1 MAWRRHHLPSL
12 LIAFCILISTTQSVA
27 VVDNSTNDS
36 ANLTIEHNGITYHV
50 FVDEVM
56 WREAYSLCK
65 EKHSVLAKIPD
76 QATQDI
82 ITTNLNNDK
91 LLKKGSFWIDA
102 NDEIEE
108 GVWVDSEFNEL
119 TYTAWAPDEPNN
131 GGLSRHTENCAHLWW
146 EHAFKWNDNWCDSRI
161 YFICQTGIA
170 SRCYTMEDG
179 HDYLGTVSTTETG
192 LECQYWSEQTPHAHT
207 SHKPYPSLKGHN
219 YCRNP
224 DGSGDKPWCYTTH
237 PGTRWEYCTVGYS
250 QLVCDEDDIECFE
263 RNDGRDYRGHINA
276 TETGKTCQSWN
287 VQSPHRHHFRGD
299 DYLGEH
305 NYCRNPSYSSRPW
318 CYTTDPDILW
328 QYCNVCG
335 DDQANAV
342 KNIAL
347 NKRASQSSLFSAMGL
362 ASNAVDGFVSS
373 FWEDESC
380 SHTNIEQDPWWKVDL
395 EDAYFV
401 TDVVITNRRDCCSE
415 RLEGAV
421 VRVGLSTDIGSNSP
435 CREAVSPHTAKD
447 LATISF
453 ECASDTVGRYVS
465 VQLEGKNQYLT
476 LCEVEVHGKR
486 AILWRQDQR
495 CGYEYPTISNINGQ
509 CNPADGFR
517 CCSEFGWCG
526 SSEDYCDCFHC
537 IDYREVYGK
546 DDSEEEE
553 EETGE
558 PWREDLQCGPGFTAP
573 NGVSPAECD
582 PHGIYPCCSTANW
595 CGISDDH
602 CKCDGCVDYREVYE
616 VTESPVDACSEPKRI
631 TIPDDGELIVMSPAY
646 PNFYPSYANCRWFIT
661 ANSNFDVEITVNEVD
676 LETCCANVY
685 IGTGDTL
692 RRNELFT
699 ITNTM
704 TTSTIAESNK
714 VWIQFVSSASQVQR
728 GAGFSITLKTK
739 SRGNAWREDV
749 QCGPG
754 FTAPNGMSPAECDPH
769 GIYPCCST
777 ANWCGIS
784 DDHCKC
790 YGCID
795 YRKVYGV
802 TESPVDAC
810 SKPKRITIPDDG
822 EVTVT
827 SPAYPNLYP
836 SYANCRWFITADSE
850 LDIEVTVNKVDLETC
865 CANVYI
871 GTGDTLRRNELFT
884 ITNAMT
890 TSMLAESNKVWIRF
904 VSSASQ
910 VQRGEGFS
918 ITLKPK
924 SRGNAWREDVQ
935 CGPGFTAPNGV
946 SPAEC
951 DPHGIYP
958 CCSTANWC
966 GISDDHCKC
975 DGCIDYRKVYG
986 VTDSPVDACS
996 KPKRITLPDDGEV
1009 TVTSPAYPN
1018 LYPSYANCRWL
1029 ITADSGLDIEVT
1041 VNKVDLET
1049 CCANVYIGRGDTHR
1063 RNELFTVTNAMTTSM
1078 LAESNKVWIRFVSSA
1093 SQVQRG
1099 EGFSI
1104 TLKPKS
1110 RGNAWR
1116 EDVQCGPGFT
1126 APNGVS
1132 PAECDPHGIYPCC
1145 STANWCG
1152 ISDDHCKCYGCID
1165 YREVYGVTESPVDA
1179 CSEPKRITIPDDG
1192 EVTVTSPT
1200 YPNLYPSY
1208 ANCRWF
1214 IAANPDLDIEV
1225 TVNEVDLETCCANV
1239 YIGTGDTLRQNEL
1252 FTITNT
1258 MTTSTVAESNKVWI
1272 QFVSSASQ
1280 VQRGEGFSITLKPKS
1295 RAPSCISRWSEI
1307 SGPGDDVQ
1315 VEIECEEGEVM
1326 TSCNSVTDGSES
1338 HGTRDG
1344 ERIIQV
1350 TSKPTCVAQNGEGGL
1365 GVYAVAR
1372 CCKWSGLQCLYTESL
1387 WKSGSEED
1395 DVAEAMCDTSVNDL
1409 PASTLGCM
1417 AYSYGQSLDGAR
1429 PWTESDDFLTNAQM
1443 DFVKNGCVAQNGIYG
1458 NGVWSEASCCSA
1470 PGLQCQHIYSDRSD
1484 GTSGAVAHV
1493 QCEEGWVMTGCSV
1506 FTYWG
1511 ITDGAYVTGDGICK
1525 AINGGKARMGNN
1537 TRGVWAVAVCCKSS
1551 DQ

>member
-1 MAWRRHHLPSL
+1 MAWRPHNLSSL
-12 LIAFCILISTTQSVA
+12 LIALCLLISTPRSVA
-27 VVDNSTNDS
+27 VVDNSTSDS
-36 ANLTIEHNGITYHV
+36 AYLTFEYNGITYHV
-50 FVDEVM
+50 FVDEVT

-65 EKHSVLAKIPD
+65 VELSVLAKIPD
-76 QATQDI
+76 QETQDV
-82 ITTNLNNDK
+82 ITTHLNSDR
-91 LLKKGSFWIDA
+91 LLKKGAFWIDV
-102 NDEIEE
+102 NDEYEE

-119 TYTAWAPDEPNN
+119 TYTAWAPNEPNN
-131 GGLSRHTENCAHLWW
+131 GGYSQHDENCVHLWW
-146 EHAFKWNDNWCDSRI
+146 RQYFKWNDNWCESQI

-170 SRCYTMEDG
+170 SRCYTTEDG
-179 HDYLGTVSTTETG
+179 HDYLGTVSTTEMG
-192 LECQYWSEQTPHAHT
+192 LDCQYWSEQTPHVHT

-224 DGSGDKPWCYTTH
+224 DGSGDKPWCYTTD
-237 PGTRWEYCTVGYS
+237 PDTRWEYCSVGYS
-250 QLVCDEDDIECFE
+250 QLVCDKDDIECFE
-263 RNDGRDYRGHINA
+263 LYDGRDYMGHISV

-287 VQSPHRHHFRGD
+287 VQTPHRHSYRGD

-305 NYCRNPSYSSRPW
+305 NYCRNPNYSSRPW

-328 QYCNVCG
+328 QYCDVCG
-335 DDQANAV
+335 DGETFTGD
-342 KNIAL
+342 NIAL
-347 NKRASQSSLFSAMGL
+347 SKRASQSSVYSAIGP
-362 ASNAVDGFVSS
+362 ASNAVDGFTSP
-373 FWEDESC
+373 FWGDESC

-395 EDAYFV
+395 EYTYFV
-401 TDVVITNRRDCCSE
+401 KEVVITNRRDCCSE
-415 RLEGAV
+415 RLKGAV
-421 VRVGLSTDIGSNSP
+421 VRVGMSTDIGSNSQ
-435 CREAVSPHTAKD
+435 CGETVSPYTAKQF
-447 LATISF
+447 TTSSF
-453 ECASDTVGRYVS
+453 QCAIDTVGRYVS
-465 VQLEGKNQYLT
+465 VQLEGKNQYLS
-476 LCEVEVHGKR
+476 LCEVEVHGSR
-486 AILWRQDQR
+486 AMLWRPDQR
-495 CGYEYPTISNINGQ
+495 CGPEYPTLSNIDGE
-509 CNPADGFR
+509 CNPADGFP
-517 CCSEFGWCG
+517 CCSQFGWCG
-526 SSEDYCDCFHC
+526 SSTYHCGCFDC

-553 EETGE
+553 EEAVETNLALLKEATQSSVFEIGVASNAVDGRKNRA
-558 PWREDLQCGPGFTAP
+558 WDGKSCTHTLREDDAWWKVDLGDVNPIDRVVITNRADYYQYRLQGAVVRVGTEQNITRNSKCGDTLSVGDAYHTPIIFKCYGVTGNVVSVQLEGRRDHLTLCEVEVYKREGDSWWEDMQCGPRFTAP
-573 NGVSPAECD
+573 NGVSPAQCN

-602 CKCDGCVDYREVYE
+602 CKCDGCIDYREVYK
-616 VTESPVDACSEPKRI
+616 VADSPVDACSEPKRL
-631 TIPDDGELIVMSPAY
+631 TIPDDGEVNVTSPAY
-646 PNFYPSYANCRWFIT
+646 PNLYPSYANCQWFIT
-661 ANSNFDVEITVNEVD
+661 ANSDLDIEVTVNEVD

-692 RRNELFT
+692 RQNELFT
-699 ITNTM
+699 ITNMT
-704 TTSTIAESNK
+704 TTSTVAESNK
-714 VWIQFVSSASQVQR
+714 VWIQFVSSAGQVHR
-728 GAGFSITLKTK
+728 GEGFSITLKPK
-739 SRGNAWREDV
+739 STGNAWREDV

-754 FTAPNGMSPAECDPH
+754 FTAPNGVSPAECNPH

-795 YRKVYGV
+795 YREVYGV

-810 SKPKRITIPDDG
+810 SGLKRITIPDDG
-822 EVTVT
+822 ELNVT

-850 LDIEVTVNKVDLETC
+850 LDIEVTVNEVDLETC

-871 GTGDTLRRNELFT
+871 GTGDTLRLNELFT
-884 ITNAMT
+884 ITNMMT
-890 TSMLAESNKVWIRF
+890 TSTVAESNKVWIQF
-904 VSSASQ
+904 ISSASQ
-910 VQRGEGFS
+910 VQRGAGFS
-918 ITLKPK
+918 ITLKAKP
-924 SRGNAWREDVQ
+924 RGNAWREDVQ

-975 DGCIDYRKVYG
+975 DGCIDYR
-986 VTDSPVDACS
+986 
-996 KPKRITLPDDGEV
+996 
-1009 TVTSPAYPN
+1009 
-1018 LYPSYANCRWL
+1018 
-1029 ITADSGLDIEVT
+1029 
-1041 VNKVDLET
+1041 
-1049 CCANVYIGRGDTHR
+1049 
-1063 RNELFTVTNAMTTSM
+1063 
-1078 LAESNKVWIRFVSSA
+1078 
-1093 SQVQRG
+1093 
-1099 EGFSI
+1099 
-1104 TLKPKS
+1104 
-1110 RGNAWR
+1110 
-1116 EDVQCGPGFT
+1116 
-1126 APNGVS
+1126 
-1132 PAECDPHGIYPCC
+1132 
-1145 STANWCG
+1145 
-1152 ISDDHCKCYGCID
+1152 
-1165 YREVYGVTESPVDA
+1165 EVYGVTESPVDA
-1179 CSEPKRITIPDDG
+1179 CSAPKRITIPDDG
-1192 EVTVTSPT
+1192 EVTVTSPA

-1225 TVNEVDLETCCANV
+1225 TVNKVDLETCSANV
-1239 YIGTGDTLRQNEL
+1239 YIGTGDTLRRNEL

-1272 QFVSSASQ
+1272 QFVSSSSQ

-1295 RAPSCISRWSEI
+1295 RPPSCVSRWSEI

-1350 TSKPTCVAQNGEGGL
+1350 TSKPKCVAQNGEGGL

-1372 CCKWSGLQCLYTESL
+1372 CCKWSGLQCRYTESV
-1387 WKSGSEED
+1387 WKSGTGDD
-1395 DVAEAMCDTSVNDL
+1395 DVAEAMCDMSVNDL

-1417 AYSYGQSLDGAR
+1417 AYTYGQWLDGAR
-1429 PWTESDDFLTNAQM
+1429 PWTDSEDLLTNFQL
-1443 DFVKNGCVAQNGIYG
+1443 DFVRSGCLAQNGNYG

-1470 PGLQCQHIYSDRSD
+1470 PGLQCQHIYSDKSD
-1484 GTSGAVAHV
+1484 GASGAVAHV

-1511 ITDGAYVTGDGICK
+1511 VTDGAYVTNDGMCK
-1525 AINGGKARMGNN
+1525 AINGGEASMDNN